1 LYTMA
6 RIHSAR
12 IGTEWW
18 SDCVGSAFMNTAV
31 MRVADSSRNMMEEH
45 QNANQQPT
53 PSTTAFSSSPV
64 VTHPDDDEDDV
75 MFLFQTPLQPTTSQ
89 RRYLKADRRSSSV
102 ANSLHEP
109 RTNKKRRLADP
120 GDVIDLTDEPE
131 SVISDLTGQS
141 LSPVPIPSNLAVIWT
156 LNWPQVPST
165 QNQPRSSEILVP
177 PRNTLPSQGT
187 QRNNGCGSPDAGFR
201 VGKKNANRRC

>member
-1 LYTMA
+1 
-6 RIHSAR
+6 
-12 IGTEWW
+12 
-18 SDCVGSAFMNTAV
+18 MNTAV
-31 MRVADSSRNMMEEH
+31 MRVADFSRNMMEEH

-102 ANSLHEP
+102 ANSLHES

-131 SVISDLTGQS
+131 SVSSSDSIQSCRDLDIVLASSTFDTESASLIRDTCSTEKYTS
-141 LSPVPIPSNLAVIWT
+141 LSRHATEQWMWFSRCRVSCRKKK
-156 LNWPQVPST
+156 T
-165 QNQPRSSEILVP
+165 Q
-177 PRNTLPSQGT
+177 TAAAK
-187 QRNNGCGSPDAGFR
+187 NGHKSGGVA
-201 VGKKNANRRC
+201 